1 MIAWTAAHQAPLSST
16 ISQSLLKFMFTASG
30 MLTNHLILCCPF
42 LLLSL
47 TFPTIRVFP
56 NEVALCSRW
65 PKYWSFSF
73 SISLFNEY
81 SGLIFFRTDWFH
93 LHIVQGTFKSLLQH
107 HNSNASILKH
117 LAFFMVQL
125 SHPCM
130 TTGRTIALTTWTLV
144 TK

>member
-56 NEVALCSRW
+56 NEVALCSRC

-73 SISLFNEY
+73 SISLFNEC

-125 SHPCM
+125 SHPCR

>member
-1 MIAWTAAHQAPLSST
+1 MSARTAAHQAPLSSPVP
-16 ISQSLLKFMFTASG
+16 QSLLKFTSTASG
-30 MLTNHLILCCPF
+30 MLTNHLILWCPF

-47 TFPTIRVFP
+47 TFPTIGVFP
-56 NEVALCSRW
+56 NGVALCSRW

-73 SISLFNEY
+73 SISLFSEC

-107 HNSNASILKH
+107 QNSNASILKH

-125 SHPCM
+125 SHLYM
-130 TTGRTIALTTWTLV
+130 ATGRTVALTTWTLV